1 MCNLVRA
8 MTQDVDELRS
18 RLTAWFSERLPSDWL
33 AGPIE
38 VDVDREE
45 ALVVLPL
52 AKAYDAGGFRDATRG
67 ERMRVAQQAEETFGL
82 KISWGTS
89 KDGRRQLYTTVR
101 SPVAVPLA
109 MRERQILDSLVAAG
123 VATDRTEAVAWCIRL
138 VGHHESDW
146 LQDLRDAVAAA
157 PPGRRDRPVAI

>member
-1 MCNLVRA
+1 
-8 MTQDVDELRS
+8 
-18 RLTAWFSERLPSDWL
+18 
-33 AGPIE
+33 
-38 VDVDREE
+38 
-45 ALVVLPL
+45 
-52 AKAYDAGGFRDATRG
+52 
-67 ERMRVAQQAEETFGL
+67 
-82 KISWGTS
+82 
-89 KDGRRQLYTTVR
+89 
-101 SPVAVPLA
+101 

>member
-1 MCNLVRA
+1 
-8 MTQDVDELRS
+8 MTQGVDELKD
-18 RLTAWFSERLPSDWL
+18 RLTAWFTERIPPGWL

-52 AKAYDAGGFRDATRG
+52 SKTYDGGGFREATRG
-67 ERMRVAQQAEETFGL
+67 ERIKVAQQAEETFGL
-82 KISWGTS
+82 RISWGTS

-101 SPVAVPLA
+101 TPVTVPLA
-109 MRERQILDSLVAAG
+109 MRERQILDGLVAAG
-123 VATDRTEAVAWCIRL
+123 VASDRTEAVAWCIRL
-138 VGHHESDW
+138 VGHHEADW
-146 LQDLRDAVAAA
+146 LRDLRDAVAAA